1 LENRKFM
8 QRALDL
14 ARLGIGRTRP
24 NPLVGAVLVKDNK
37 IVGEGYHRQ
46 FGGPHAE
53 INALDMA
60 KDAAKDSTLYVTLE
74 PCSHHGKTPPCCDAI
89 VESGVKRVVCAIRDP
104 NPLVAGK
111 GIAYLKSK
119 GVDVSVGI
127 LANEA
132 SELNEIF
139 LHFIKTKKPFVILK
153 TAMSLDGKIAT
164 RTGESRWISSPQSRQ
179 QVHQLRNQVAAVVV
193 GVNTVLKDDPVL
205 TTRLAE
211 GKGINPLR
219 IVLDTTGRTPLDA
232 RLFKSIDEAPLLI
245 VSTNRISPSRV
256 QAYERAGA
264 EVWIMETTG
273 HTEMIHRFLTDLGE
287 RQVDSL
293 LVEGGGT
300 VAESFVTANAVDK
313 YIGYIAPMIIGGEQ
327 APTPVEGSGFS
338 RLSQA
343 LRFSHVATSDSGG
356 DIRIVAYPNR
366 EIGEAL

>member
-1 LENRKFM
+1 MENRKFM

-74 PCSHHGKTPPCCDAI
+74 PCSHHGKTPPCCEAI
-89 VESGVKRVVCAIRDP
+89 VESGVKRVVCAIQDP

-111 GIAYLKSK
+111 GIAYLKSR

-139 LHFIKTKKPFVILK
+139 LHYIKTKTPFVILK

-193 GVNTVLKDDPVL
+193 GVNTVLKDDPEL
-205 TTRLAE
+205 TTRLAG

-232 RLFKSIDEAPLLI
+232 RLFKTIDEAPLLI
-245 VSTNRISPSRV
+245 VGTNRIPPSRV
-256 QAYERAGA
+256 EAYERAGA
-264 EVWIMETTG
+264 EAWIMETAG
-273 HTEMIHRFLTDLGE
+273 RTEMIHHLLTDLGK
-287 RQVDSL
+287 RQIDSL

-300 VAESFVTANAVDK
+300 VAESFVKAKVIDK
-313 YIGYIAPMIIGGEQ
+313 YIGYIAPLIIGGDQ
-327 APTPVEGSGFS
+327 APTPVSGSGFDQ
-338 RLSQA
+338 LSKA
-343 LRFSHVATSDSGG
+343 LRFSHLDTSDSGG
-356 DIRIVAYPNR
+356 DIRIIAYPDR
-366 EIGEAL
+366 DVEEIL